1 MLSNPRSSLWLQ
13 SWSPQSSYLQCA
25 LDHDTVT
32 SSRRGK
38 GPKLM
43 QMTRRVAWIRRE
55 PGDRSCSCRG
65 RLARGRAR
73 GQSYRN
79 RLLSTIALRSW
90 LCPVLITW
98 GTCTHHYL
106 SRESLTLKR
115 PHLGLIEQ
123 YNNNLNMEE
132 FKEPDNPSY
141 LDPYISLC
149 EKLKENESQAT
160 LIDSLVHF

>member
-1 MLSNPRSSLWLQ
+1 MLSNPRSSHWLQ
-13 SWSPQSSYLQCA
+13 SSSPQSACSQCA
-25 LDHDTVT
+25 LDHDTAT

-38 GPKLM
+38 GQKPM

-55 PGDRSCSCRG
+55 PGDRSYSCRG

-79 RLLSTIALRSW
+79 RRQSTIAPRSW

-98 GTCTHHYL
+98 GTCTHHCL
-106 SRESLTLKR
+106 TRELLTLKR
-115 PHLGLIEQ
+115 PHLGLIEL

-141 LDPYISLC
+141 LDPYNSLC
-149 EKLKENESQAT
+149 EKLK
-160 LIDSLVHF
+160 